1 MRFEKVRGLRTESL
15 LGPNQIRAK
24 AVRLMA
30 PLFPQSYIKT
40 YETEDDMCMQ
50 KYLCEANNDC
60 VYSTGDTGY
69 LFCQIGT

>member
-1 MRFEKVRGLRTESL
+1 
-15 LGPNQIRAK
+15 
-24 AVRLMA
+24 MA